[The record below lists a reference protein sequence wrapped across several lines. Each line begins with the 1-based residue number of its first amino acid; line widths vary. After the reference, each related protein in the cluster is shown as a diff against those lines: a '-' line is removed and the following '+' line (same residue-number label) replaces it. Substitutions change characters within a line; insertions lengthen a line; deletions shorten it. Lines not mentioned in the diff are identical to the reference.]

1 MLIGT
6 PSHCLVCGGKTLL
19 NLGLSGTLAG
29 WMTVSVANATR
40 EFRFLLVGRSFGRLT
55 FVCFGIR
62 SLAILFGPFSTGLNV
77 LSMLFAVP
85 LKDSIDSGSSC
96 SRVTR

>member
-1 MLIGT
+1 MFIGT

-19 NLGLSGTLAG
+19 NLGLSGTLVG

-40 EFRFLLVGRSFGRLT
+40 EFRFLLGRSFGRLT

-62 SLAILFGPFSTGLNV
+62 SLAILLGPFSTGLNV
-77 LSMLFAVP
+77 VSILFAVP
-85 LKDSIDSGSSC
+85 TKDRIDSGSSC